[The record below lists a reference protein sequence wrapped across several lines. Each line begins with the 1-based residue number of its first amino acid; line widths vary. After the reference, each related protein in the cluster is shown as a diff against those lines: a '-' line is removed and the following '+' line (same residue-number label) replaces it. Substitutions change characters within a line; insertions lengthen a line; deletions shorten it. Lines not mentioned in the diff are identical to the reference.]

1 MTLHFNEKNLR
12 RIINKNLLYYFK
24 MDSIFIIAAV
34 VSFVFLI
41 FKFIEMRFIE
51 KDSKPLKLLIK
62 DSLFVYFSVLL
73 GSFILDQIKPLRIS
87 SDEIRSP
94 QVFTGNPE
102 F

>member
-1 MTLHFNEKNLR
+1 
-12 RIINKNLLYYFK
+12 

-41 FKFIEMRFIE
+41 FKFIEMRFID

-73 GSFILDQIKPLRIS
+73 GSFILDQVKPLRIS
-87 SDEIRSP
+87 DEIRPP

>member
-1 MTLHFNEKNLR
+1 
-12 RIINKNLLYYFK
+12 
-24 MDSIFIIAAV
+24 MDSIYIIAAV

-62 DSLFVYFSVLL
+62 DALLVFFSVLL
-73 GSFILDQIKPLRIS
+73 GSFVLEQIKP
-87 SDEIRSP
+87 IRLTEEVRPP

>member
-1 MTLHFNEKNLR
+1 
-12 RIINKNLLYYFK
+12 
-24 MDSIFIIAAV
+24 MDSIFIVAAV

-41 FKFIEMRFIE
+41 FKFIEMRFLE
-51 KDSKPLKLLIK
+51 KDSKPLKFLIK

-73 GSFILDQIKPLRIS
+73 GSFVLEQIKPMRIT
-87 SDEIRSP
+87 DEVRVP

>member
-1 MTLHFNEKNLR
+1 
-12 RIINKNLLYYFK
+12 
-24 MDSIFIIAAV
+24 MDNIFIIAAV

-51 KDSKPLKLLIK
+51 KESKPMKLLIK

-73 GSFILDQIKPLRIS
+73 GSFVLDQIKPMRIS
-87 SDEIRSP
+87 NEVCSP

>member
-1 MTLHFNEKNLR
+1 ME
-12 RIINKNLLYYFK
+12 
-24 MDSIFIIAAV
+24 SIFIIAAV
-34 VSFVFLI
+34 VSIVFLI

-73 GSFILDQIKPLRIS
+73 GSFILDQIKPLQL
-87 SDEIRSP
+87 SDEIRPP

>member
-1 MTLHFNEKNLR
+1 MR

-34 VSFVFLI
+34 VSFVYLI
-41 FKFIEMRFIE
+41 FKFIEMRFVE

-87 SDEIRSP
+87 DEIRSP

>member
-1 MTLHFNEKNLR
+1 LR

-34 VSFVFLI
+34 VSFVYLI
-41 FKFIEMRFIE
+41 FKFIEMRFVE

-87 SDEIRSP
+87 DEIRSP

>member
-1 MTLHFNEKNLR
+1 
-12 RIINKNLLYYFK
+12 

-34 VSFVFLI
+34 VSFVYLI
-41 FKFIEMRFIE
+41 FKFIEMRFVE

-87 SDEIRSP
+87 DEIRSP

>member
-1 MTLHFNEKNLR
+1 MIPHFNNLR

-24 MDSIFIIAAV
+24 MESIFIIAAV
-34 VSFVFLI
+34 VSIVFLI

-73 GSFILDQIKPLRIS
+73 GSFILDQIKPLQL
-87 SDEIRSP
+87 SDEIRPP